1 MPLTLCQITGT
12 IYKPD
17 TATLVAAAG
26 AKLYVKVE
34 KNSVII
40 GTGTMAVTADEDG
53 EVSFS
58 VPRNSQIFVQ
68 GNATIGSS
76 TDLTN
81 GKSFTVPDASTATL
95 ESLAAV
101 STVPATG
108 ITVVGLANKIGIVE
122 FDDTYFAV
130 AESPTG
136 VANITIDADALLE
149 LLDMAPSDVGA
160 LSLLGF
166 I

>member
-1 MPLTLCQITGT
+1 MPLTLCTITGT

-17 TATLVAAAG
+17 TATLVAAAE

-40 GTGTMAVTADEDG
+40 GTGTMAVTADADG

-58 VPRNSQIFVQ
+58 VLRNSQIFVQ

-81 GKSFTVPDASTATL
+81 GKSFQVPDASTATL

-101 STVPATG
+101 STVPSTG
-108 ITVVGLANKIGIVE
+108 ITVTDLAHKIGTLT
-122 FDDTYFAV
+122 FDSLFTV
-130 AESPTG
+130 TESPTG

-149 LLDMAPSDVGA
+149 LLGLTPSDVTT

-166 I
+166 M

>member
-1 MPLTLCQITGT
+1 MPLTLCTITGT

-17 TATLVAAAG
+17 TATLLPAAG
-26 AKLYVKVE
+26 AKLNVKVI
-34 KNSVII
+34 KNSAII
-40 GTGTMAVTADEDG
+40 GTGTMVVTANDVG
-53 EVSFS
+53 EISFS
-58 VPRNSQIFVQ
+58 APRNSEITVW
-68 GNATIGSS
+68 GRATIGSS

-81 GKSFTVPDASTATL
+81 GKSFQVPDASTATL

-101 STVPATG
+101 STVLATG
-108 ITVVGLANKIGIVE
+108 ITVTGLPDKIGTLT
-122 FDDTYFAV
+122 FSSLFTRS
-130 AESPTG
+130 ESPTG

>member
-1 MPLTLCQITGT
+1 
-12 IYKPD
+12 
-17 TATLVAAAG
+17 VAAAE

-40 GTGTMAVTADEDG
+40 GTGTMAVTADADG

-81 GKSFTVPDASTATL
+81 GKSFQVPDASTATL

-108 ITVVGLANKIGIVE
+108 ITVTDLAHKIGTLT
-122 FDDTYFAV
+122 FDSLFTV
-130 AESPTG
+130 TESPTG